1 MSTRRTR
8 LSAAPAIALLGI
20 AALGIARPASQS
32 ARDPQQ
38 PVFRSGTDLVTV
50 SVSIRS
56 GGDAPK
62 GLTATDFVLLDNGV
76 PQAVEVVSAESVPA
90 DVTVVAETSAL
101 MQPYVKSIE
110 KQVRRIAAMMRP
122 DDRLEVLGA
131 SSYVSQ
137 LLPLQSGADEAAMPA
152 LMPGGLSAI
161 NDALVAALLREPD
174 AQRPHLIIALSDT
187 VDTISST
194 SMQTIRELAKHS
206 SSILTIAWVTMDLQ
220 YAGPFDPPFAA
231 TTAERQEVQDRVANF
246 VGQPSR
252 FLEGAGISHPATG
265 SFGSNSRTQPRTGGW
280 HPQYE
285 PPKGRRVTAFDP
297 LKEAAEMTGGK
308 LYVPGVFA
316 DRTASEIF
324 GKLYSDYR
332 GRYVLRYTAKGVDA
346 AGWHDVQVTVPRL
359 PKAEIDAKRGYYR
372 EK

>member
-1 MSTRRTR
+1 MTV
-8 LSAAPAIALLGI
+8 LCVAVA
-20 AALGIARPASQS
+20 ASQS
-32 ARDPQQ
+32 TTTQQPVAQQ

-56 GGDAPK
+56 NGATPQ
-62 GLTATDFVLLDNGV
+62 GLTASDFVLLDNGV
-76 PQAVEVVSAESVPA
+76 PQNVEVVSAEFVPA

-101 MQPYVKSIE
+101 MKPYVKSIE
-110 KQVRRIAAMMRP
+110 KQVRRIASMMRP
-122 DDRLEVLGA
+122 EDRLEVLGV

-137 LLPLQSGADEAAMPA
+137 ILPLTANAAGTELPA
-152 LMPGGLSAI
+152 LAPGGLSAI

-187 VDTISST
+187 VDTISGT
-194 SMQTIRELAKHS
+194 SMQTVRELAKYS

-220 YAGPFDPPFAA
+220 YAGPFDAPFAA
-231 TTAERQEVQDRVANF
+231 TTSERGEAHDRAANF

-252 FLEGAGISHPATG
+252 FLEGAGISHSATG

-332 GRYVLRYTAKGVDA
+332 GRYVLRYTAKGVDGP
-346 AGWHDVQVTVPRL
+346 GWHDVKVTIPKL
-359 PKAEIDAKRGYYR
+359 PKAEIDAKRGYYK
-372 EK
+372 EQ